1 MARQSSHLNF
11 DLELHSVR
19 EGPVWLIFSVERF
32 LIDKK
37 YILRGGGMTPII
49 MEQEM
54 MLENWNLTAKA
65 REQSLPGQL
74 NKS

>member
-19 EGPVWLIFSVERF
+19 AGPVWLMFSVKRF

-37 YILRGGGMTPII
+37 YILRGGGMIPII
-49 MEQEM
+49 RSA
-54 MLENWNLTAKA
+54 LVNIRRKA
-65 REQSLPGQL
+65 LGHLMKFTQGRL
-74 NKS
+74 KYT